1 MCDDI
6 ISKCKLSNI
15 HIKLKKTR
23 FLNERNP
30 LDSLREICMPGVRE
44 LLPAAA
50 RLLSK
55 THILPAAARTIRYSR
70 FLVPV
75 LVLVLELSRRTS
87 YRLPRVLCDTL
98 ELSGLQVV
106 YCRAF

>member
-1 MCDDI
+1 MTTFQNASLVI
-6 ISKCKLSNI
+6 YTENGR
-15 HIKLKKTR
+15 KKTR
-23 FLNERNP
+23 FLKERNP

-55 THILPAAARTIRYSR
+55 THILPAAARTIQYSR
-70 FLVPV
+70 I

-87 YRLPRVLCDTL
+87 YRLPRVLYDTL
-98 ELSGLQVV
+98 KLSGLQVV